1 MASDYILRIVDQ
13 MAAMLATIIAKK
25 QAGQL
30 AEAGAESESTCIRTI
45 GQTLTDLKRLSPEAV
60 AQVLNNSGALRP
72 VRAVTLAELFLIDA
86 ELHEA
91 DQPPRSSLPNYVHSF
106 CLLAD
111 AMDALT
117 TEEQI
122 IYRVK
127 LDMLADRLGD
137 LRTHPYIKERL
148 RDYGTTKIV

>member
-1 MASDYILRIVDQ
+1 MIQKL
-13 MAAMLATIIAKK
+13 KK
-25 QAGQL
+25 SCQPTPGWPL
-30 AEAGAESESTCIRTI
+30 GAVP
-45 GQTLTDLKRLSPEAV
+45 SP
-60 AQVLNNSGALRP
+60 
-72 VRAVTLAELFLIDA
+72 LAELFLIDA

-117 TEEQI
+117 TDEQI